1 MAGALDGVKILGFTH
16 FAQGPFAL
24 QLLGDLGAE
33 VINIERQGTGDFNRH
48 FQQLDN
54 LGGEGVFFL
63 AMNRNKRSMSLNLKA
78 PESREIVEKL
88 IAESD
93 VIMTNYRAGAL
104 DRLGFGF
111 EEAKKINPKIVFC
124 EALGYGSSGP
134 YASLPGQD
142 LLAQALSGLTTMIG
156 PDEDGRPVAG
166 GIYEVDVYGSLMLV
180 IGMLSALYYA
190 KQTGIGQKV
199 SVDLLSSGV
208 HMQSQEL
215 ACYLNSG
222 KVPQRP
228 HNHSGHVLQAS
239 PYGVYKTGDGWMVLS
254 TNAGDNPTQLGEL
267 IGSSEVAP
275 LMKDN
280 EAKMV
285 NRDQL
290 HTIIENRL
298 VLDTTEHWI
307 EKFRAV
313 GIWCAK
319 VNTYEDLPKDPQILH
334 NGIIKEID
342 HPVAGKFKAIGT
354 PIEFSATPPTIRRTP
369 PALGEHNE
377 EILRELGFGEK
388 DIERFKNA
396 GIF

>member
-33 VINIERQGTGDFNRH
+33 VINIERQGIGDFNRH

-215 ACYLNSG
+215 AYYLNSG

-298 VLDTTEHWI
+298 VLDTTAHWI

>member
-24 QLLGDLGAE
+24 QLLGDMGAD
-33 VINIERQGTGDFNRH
+33 VINIERQGSGDFNRN
-48 FQQLDN
+48 FQQLDS

-63 AMNRNKRSMSLNLKA
+63 AMNRNKRSMSLNLRA
-78 PESREIVEKL
+78 PEAKEIVEKL
-88 IAESD
+88 IAQSD

-104 DRLGFGF
+104 DRMGFGF
-111 EEAKKINPKIVFC
+111 EAARKINPRIVFC

-134 YASLPGQD
+134 YAALPGQD

-180 IGMLSALYYA
+180 IGTLSALYYA

-199 SVDLLSSGV
+199 SVDLLSSGI
-208 HMQSQEL
+208 HMQSQEI
-215 ACYLNSG
+215 AYFLNSG

-228 HNHSGHVLQAS
+228 RNHSGHVLQAS
-239 PYGVYKTGDGWMVLS
+239 PYGVYKTQDGWMVLS
-254 TNAGDNPTQLGEL
+254 TNAGDKPELLGEL
-267 IGSSEVAP
+267 IGSEEVAP
-275 LMKDN
+275 LMQSD
-280 EAKMV
+280 EAKMN
-285 NRDQL
+285 NRDLL
-290 HTIIENRL
+290 HTLIEARL
-298 VLDTTEHWI
+298 VLKPTEEWI
-307 EKFRAV
+307 ETFRSV

-319 VNTYEDLPKDPQILH
+319 VNSYPDLPNDPQIVH
-334 NGIIKEID
+334 NRIIKEIE
-342 HPVAGKFKAIGT
+342 HPVAGTFKAIGT
-354 PIEFSATPPTIRRTP
+354 PIEMSETPPTIRRTP

-377 EILRELGFGEK
+377 EILRELGFGDD
-388 DIERFKNA
+388 DIARFRAA

>member
-190 KQTGIGQKV
+190 RQTGIGQKV

-215 ACYLNSG
+215 AYYLNSG

-369 PALGEHNE
+369 PALGEHND

>member
-33 VINIERQGTGDFNRH
+33 IINIERQGTGDFNRH

-190 KQTGIGQKV
+190 RQTGIGQKV

-215 ACYLNSG
+215 AYYLNSG

>member
-215 ACYLNSG
+215 AYYLNSD

>member
-215 ACYLNSG
+215 AYYLNSG

-313 GIWCAK
+313 GLWCAK

>member
-215 ACYLNSG
+215 AYYLNSG

-239 PYGVYKTGDGWMVLS
+239 PYGIYKTGDGWMVLS
-254 TNAGDNPTQLGEL
+254 TNAGDNPAQLGEL

-285 NRDQL
+285 NRDKL
-290 HTIIENRL
+290 HTIIEARL

-307 EKFRAV
+307 EKFRSV

-319 VNTYEDLPKDPQILH
+319 VNTYEDLPKDPQIIH

-354 PIEFSATPPTIRRTP
+354 PIEFSETPPTIRRTP
-369 PALGEHNE
+369 PALGEHND
-377 EILRELGFGEK
+377 EILRELGYGQA
-388 DIERFKNA
+388 DIDRFRKA

>member
-215 ACYLNSG
+215 AYYLNSG

-396 GIF
+396 VIF

>member
-215 ACYLNSG
+215 AYYLNSG

-275 LMKDN
+275 LLKDN

>member
-33 VINIERQGTGDFNRH
+33 IINIERQGTGDFNRH

-88 IAESD
+88 IAQSD

-111 EEAKKINPKIVFC
+111 EQAKKINPRIVFC

-156 PDEDGRPVAG
+156 PDEDGRPVSG

-190 KQTGIGQKV
+190 KQTGIGQRV

-215 ACYLNSG
+215 AYYLNSG

-228 HNHSGHVLQAS
+228 HNHTGHVLQAS
-239 PYGVYKTGDGWMVLS
+239 PYGIYKTQDGWMVLS
-254 TNAGDNPTQLGEL
+254 TNAGDKPEMLAEL
-267 IGSSEVAP
+267 IGAEEVVP
-275 LMKDN
+275 LMADN
-280 EAKMV
+280 EAKMA

-290 HTIIENRL
+290 HTIIEGRL
-298 VLDTTEHWI
+298 VLRPTQYWI
-307 EKFRAV
+307 DRFREV

-319 VNTYEDLPKDPQILH
+319 VNTYADLPKDPQIIH

-354 PIEFSATPPTIRRTP
+354 PIEFSETPPTIRRTP
-369 PALGEHNE
+369 PALGEHNL
-377 EILRELGFGEK
+377 EILHELGYGEE
-388 DIERFKNA
+388 DIARLTKA

>member
-215 ACYLNSG
+215 AYYLNSG

-354 PIEFSATPPTIRRTP
+354 PIEFSASPPTIRRTP

>member
-63 AMNRNKRSMSLNLKA
+63 AINRNKRSMSLNLKA

-190 KQTGIGQKV
+190 RQTGIGQKV

-215 ACYLNSG
+215 AYYLNSG

-254 TNAGDNPTQLGEL
+254 TNAGDNPAQLGEL

-354 PIEFSATPPTIRRTP
+354 PIEFSETPPTIRRTP
-369 PALGEHNE
+369 PALGEHND

>member
-24 QLLGDLGAE
+24 QMLGDLGAE

-215 ACYLNSG
+215 AYYLNSG

>member
-111 EEAKKINPKIVFC
+111 EQAKKINPKIVFC

-215 ACYLNSG
+215 AYYLNSG

-239 PYGVYKTGDGWMVLS
+239 PYGVYKTKDGWMVLS

-307 EKFRAV
+307 EKFRSV

-319 VNTYEDLPKDPQILH
+319 VNTYEDLPKDPQIIH

-354 PIEFSATPPTIRRTP
+354 PIEFSETPPTIRRTP
-369 PALGEHNE
+369 PALGEHND
-377 EILRELGFGEK
+377 EILRELGYGQA
-388 DIERFKNA
+388 DIDRLHKA

>member
-78 PESREIVEKL
+78 PQSREIVEKL

-215 ACYLNSG
+215 AYYLNSG

>member
-215 ACYLNSG
+215 AYYLNSG

-354 PIEFSATPPTIRRTP
+354 PIEFSVTPPTIRRTP

>member
-24 QLLGDLGAE
+24 QMLGDLGAE
-33 VINIERQGTGDFNRH
+33 VINIERQGTGDFNRN

-78 PESREIVEKL
+78 PEAREIVEKL

-111 EEAKKINPKIVFC
+111 EDAKKINPKIVFC
-124 EALGYGSSGP
+124 EALGYGSTGP
-134 YASLPGQD
+134 YAALPGQD

-156 PDEDGRPVAG
+156 PDENGRPVAG

-180 IGMLSALYYA
+180 IGMLSALYHA
-190 KQTGIGQKV
+190 KQTGVGQRV

-215 ACYLNSG
+215 AYYLNSG
-222 KVPQRP
+222 KVPQRA

-239 PYGVYKTGDGWMVLS
+239 PYGIYKTQNGWMVLS
-254 TNAGDNPTQLGEL
+254 TNAGDKPELLGEL
-267 IGSSEVAP
+267 IGSDEVAP
-275 LMKDN
+275 LMATN
-280 EAKMV
+280 EAKME

-290 HTIIENRL
+290 HTIIEGRL
-298 VLDTTEHWI
+298 VLQTTEYWI

-319 VNTYEDLPKDPQILH
+319 VNSYEDLPNDPQIIH

-354 PIEFSATPPTIRRTP
+354 PIEFSETPPTIRRTP
-369 PALGEHNE
+369 PALGEHND
-377 EILRELGFGEK
+377 EILQELGFSAA
-388 DIERFKNA
+388 DIERFHAAN
-396 GIF
+396 IF

>member
-215 ACYLNSG
+215 AYYLNSG

-334 NGIIKEID
+334 NGITKEID
-342 HPVAGKFKAIGT
+342 HPAAGKFKAIGT

>member
-215 ACYLNSG
+215 AYYLNSG

-239 PYGVYKTGDGWMVLS
+239 PYGVYKTRDGWMVLS

-354 PIEFSATPPTIRRTP
+354 PIEFSETPPTIRRTP
-369 PALGEHNE
+369 PALGEHND

>member
-215 ACYLNSG
+215 AYYLNSG

-369 PALGEHNE
+369 PALGEHND

>member
-111 EEAKKINPKIVFC
+111 EEAKRINPKIVFC

-215 ACYLNSG
+215 AYYLNSG

>member
-215 ACYLNSG
+215 AYYLNSG

-396 GIF
+396 CIF

>member
-215 ACYLNSG
+215 AYYLNSG

-239 PYGVYKTGDGWMVLS
+239 PYGVYKTKDGWMVLS

-290 HTIIENRL
+290 HTIIESRL

-319 VNTYEDLPKDPQILH
+319 VNTYEDLPNDPQIIH

-354 PIEFSATPPTIRRTP
+354 PIEFSETPPTIRRTP
-369 PALGEHNE
+369 PALGEHND
-377 EILRELGFGEK
+377 EILRELGYGQA
-388 DIERFKNA
+388 DIDRLHKA

>member
-33 VINIERQGTGDFNRH
+33 VINIERQGTGDFNRT

-78 PESREIVEKL
+78 PEAREIVEKL

-111 EEAKKINPKIVFC
+111 EDAKKINPRIVFC
-124 EALGYGSSGP
+124 EALGYGSTGP
-134 YASLPGQD
+134 YAALPGQD

-156 PDEDGRPVAG
+156 PDENGRPVAG

-180 IGMLSALYYA
+180 IGMLSALYHA
-190 KQTGIGQKV
+190 KQTGVGQRV

-215 ACYLNSG
+215 AYYLNSG

-239 PYGVYKTGDGWMVLS
+239 PYGVYKTQDGWMVLS
-254 TNAGDNPTQLGEL
+254 TNAGDKPALLGEL
-267 IGSSEVAP
+267 IGSEEVAP
-275 LMKDN
+275 LMATN

-290 HTIIENRL
+290 HTIIEGRL
-298 VLDTTEHWI
+298 VLQPTEYWI

-319 VNTYEDLPKDPQILH
+319 VNSYEDLPNDPQIIH
-334 NGIIKEID
+334 NGIIKEIE

-354 PIEFSATPPTIRRTP
+354 PIEFSETPPTIRRTP
-369 PALGEHNE
+369 PALGEHND
-377 EILRELGFGEK
+377 EILRELGFSDA
-388 DIERFKNA
+388 DIARFHAAN
-396 GIF
+396 IF

>member
-215 ACYLNSG
+215 AYYLNSG

-369 PALGEHNE
+369 PDLGEHNE

>member
-215 ACYLNSG
+215 AYYLNSG

-377 EILRELGFGEK
+377 EILRELGFGVK

>member
-215 ACYLNSG
+215 AYYLNSG

-254 TNAGDNPTQLGEL
+254 TNAGDNPAQLGEL

-285 NRDQL
+285 NRDEL

-334 NGIIKEID
+334 NGIIKEIE

-354 PIEFSATPPTIRRTP
+354 PIEFSETPPTIRRTP
-369 PALGEHNE
+369 PALGEHND

>member
-190 KQTGIGQKV
+190 RQTGIGQKV

-215 ACYLNSG
+215 AYYLNSG

>member
-215 ACYLNSG
+215 AYYLNSG

-307 EKFRAV
+307 EKLRAV

-369 PALGEHNE
+369 PALGEHND

>member
-215 ACYLNSG
+215 AYYLNSG

-369 PALGEHNE
+369 PALGEHNV

>member
-215 ACYLNSG
+215 AYYLNSG

-290 HTIIENRL
+290 HTIIEDRL

>member
-111 EEAKKINPKIVFC
+111 EQARKINPRIVFC

-215 ACYLNSG
+215 AYYLNSG

-239 PYGVYKTGDGWMVLS
+239 PYGIYKTGDGWMVLS
-254 TNAGDNPTQLGEL
+254 TNAGDNPAQLGEL

-280 EAKMV
+280 EAKMA
-285 NRDQL
+285 NRDKL
-290 HTIIENRL
+290 HTIIEARL

-307 EKFRAV
+307 EKFRSV

-319 VNTYEDLPKDPQILH
+319 VNTYEDLPKDPQIIH

-354 PIEFSATPPTIRRTP
+354 PIEFSETPPTIRRTP

-388 DIERFKNA
+388 DIERFRKA

>member
-24 QLLGDLGAE
+24 QMLGDLGAE
-33 VINIERQGTGDFNRH
+33 VINIERQGSGDFNRH

-88 IAESD
+88 IAQSD

-111 EEAKKINPKIVFC
+111 EEARKINPRIVFC

-215 ACYLNSG
+215 AYFLNSG
-222 KVPQRP
+222 KVPQRA

-254 TNAGDNPTQLGEL
+254 TNAGDNPAMLGEL
-267 IGSSEVAP
+267 IGSDEVAP
-275 LMKDN
+275 LMTDN
-280 EAKMV
+280 EAKMT

-290 HTIIENRL
+290 HTIIEGHL
-298 VLDTTEHWI
+298 VLQPTEYWI

-319 VNTYEDLPKDPQILH
+319 VNSYEDLPKDPHIIH

-342 HPVAGKFKAIGT
+342 HPVAGTFKAIGT
-354 PIEFSATPPTIRRTP
+354 PIEFSETPPTIRRTP
-369 PALGEHNE
+369 PALGEHND
-377 EILRELGFGEK
+377 EILQELGFSDV
-388 DIERFKNA
+388 DIERFRQA

>member
-24 QLLGDLGAE
+24 QMLGDLGAE
-33 VINIERQGTGDFNRH
+33 VINIERQGSGDFNRH

-88 IAESD
+88 IAQSD

-111 EEAKKINPKIVFC
+111 EQARKINPRIVFC

-156 PDEDGRPVAG
+156 PDENGRPVAG

-215 ACYLNSG
+215 AYFLNSG
-222 KVPQRP
+222 KVPQRA

-254 TNAGDNPTQLGEL
+254 TNAGDNPAMLGEL
-267 IGSSEVAP
+267 IGSDEVVP
-275 LMKDN
+275 LMTDN

-298 VLDTTEHWI
+298 VLHPTAYWI

-319 VNTYEDLPKDPQILH
+319 VNSYEDLPKDPQIIH

-354 PIEFSATPPTIRRTP
+354 PIEFSETPPTIRRTP
-369 PALGEHNE
+369 PALGEHND
-377 EILRELGFGEK
+377 EILQELGFCDA
-388 DIERFKNA
+388 DIERFRLA

>member
-215 ACYLNSG
+215 AYYLNSG

-267 IGSSEVAP
+267 IGSSEIAP

>member
-111 EEAKKINPKIVFC
+111 EQARKINPRIVFC

-190 KQTGIGQKV
+190 KQTGVGQKV

-215 ACYLNSG
+215 AYYLNSG

-239 PYGVYKTGDGWMVLS
+239 PYGIYKTGDGWMVLS
-254 TNAGDNPTQLGEL
+254 TNAGDNPAQLGEL

-285 NRDQL
+285 NRDKL

-307 EKFRAV
+307 EKFRSV

-319 VNTYEDLPKDPQILH
+319 VNTYEDLPKDPQIIH

-354 PIEFSATPPTIRRTP
+354 PIEFSETPPTIRRTP
-369 PALGEHNE
+369 PALGEHND
-377 EILRELGFGEK
+377 EILRELGYGQA
-388 DIERFKNA
+388 DIDRFRKA

>member
-166 GIYEVDVYGSLMLV
+166 GIFEVDVYGSLMLV

-215 ACYLNSG
+215 AYYLNSG

-342 HPVAGKFKAIGT
+342 HPVAGKFTAIGT

>member
-215 ACYLNSG
+215 AYYLNSG

-239 PYGVYKTGDGWMVLS
+239 PYGVHKTGDGWMVLS

>member
-215 ACYLNSG
+215 AYYLNSG

-319 VNTYEDLPKDPQILH
+319 VNTYKDLPKDPQILH

-354 PIEFSATPPTIRRTP
+354 PIEFSETPPTIRRTP

-377 EILRELGFGEK
+377 EILRELGFSQVDIDRFEK
-388 DIERFKNA
+388 A